1 MRKVILFIFGSIVI
15 LTVFCF
21 ILFNY
26 VIYPTKDEEFVLHYA
41 KEYNLDEALVFA
53 IIKNESN
60 FNPYAKSTS
69 GALGLMQIMPRTGQW
84 IASELGVEY
93 YSNILYDEETNIRF
107 GCFYLNYLYSKFN
120 NLDIVICAYN
130 AGEVAVKKW
139 LDSDGNLDVSK
150 IDYTETYNYYTHV
163 IRDYYFY
170 KTQENV

>member
-21 ILFNY
+21 ILFNF

-69 GALGLMQIMPRTGQW
+69 GALGLMQIMPRTGQ
-84 IASELGVEY
+84 SR
-93 YSNILYDEETNIRF
+93 DE
-107 GCFYLNYLYSKFN
+107 G
-120 NLDIVICAYN
+120 
-130 AGEVAVKKW
+130 
-139 LDSDGNLDVSK
+139 
-150 IDYTETYNYYTHV
+150 HH
-163 IRDYYFY
+163 
-170 KTQENV
+170 